1 MAETPSEFEKIM
13 SATLGDFQRGI
24 KAIAPDH
31 EIGADARRVSLQT
44 DDYSVEIDF
53 EAIEPIVH
61 SPLLSIPRA
70 KVTLAFDQTP
80 AEARKKFMERFELAF
95 QRGG

>member
-1 MAETPSEFEKIM
+1 M

-31 EIGADARRVSLQT
+31 EIGANEHRVSLQN
-44 DDYSVEIDF
+44 DDYSVEIVF
-53 EAIEPIVH
+53 EAIESVVH
-61 SPLLSIPRA
+61 SPLLAIPRA

-80 AEARKKFMERFELAF
+80 AEARKKFMDRFELAF